1 MKAGTAIR
9 RRGHFG
15 RSRTLS
21 ARLFLWFLSAIA
33 LASISS
39 VIMFHLLTPEP
50 DAPVAVVS
58 RAVEGHL
65 AKTWDD
71 PPARE
76 AYLQSLRDTTG
87 LDLVLR
93 PDPDVLPP
101 GLRHKRA
108 RGVVLEGSSV
118 FIPVFRG
125 NQLLGAVEYR
135 GAVSQRRGIYFL
147 IPLIVAIATLGVGAR
162 RVAKR
167 LSRPL
172 EDVAQAAERFGRG
185 ELSARAEVSHKN
197 RHFVSDEIREL
208 GTAFDSMAERIER
221 VVTDQRELLAAISHE
236 LRTPLARARVALEI
250 ANDTSGEKE
259 KVRLAEIERALVSVD
274 SILDD
279 LLAQARAGL
288 SDVKRTSQPIE
299 PVVRRAVESDDAKGA
314 HLTISDTARASRVLV
329 DPALF
334 GRALSNVLRNARA
347 HAGEN
352 ARIDVDVQA
361 KDDTVAVSITDDG
374 PGIDKDLLPRVFDP
388 FVRGD
393 VARTPSAKAGTGL
406 GLSLVRR
413 IVEAHGGHVSAENV
427 ERDGKVFGAKVTLV
441 LPMASPSPL
450 QS

>member
-1 MKAGTAIR
+1 MRKRWRFSRT
-9 RRGHFG
+9 
-15 RSRTLS
+15 RTLS
-21 ARLFLWFLSAIA
+21 ARLFFWFVSAIA

-50 DAPVAVVS
+50 DAPAAVVS
-58 RAVEGHL
+58 RAVQGHL
-65 AKTWDD
+65 EKTWDD
-71 PPARE
+71 PPARD
-76 AYLQSLRDTTG
+76 AYLQSLRETTG
-87 LDLVLR
+87 LDLVLQ
-93 PDPDVLPP
+93 PDPEVLPP
-101 GLRHKRA
+101 RMRHKRT

-135 GAVSQRRGIYFL
+135 GAVSQRRGSYFL
-147 IPLIVAIATLGVGAR
+147 IPLIVAVVTLGVGAR

-185 ELSARAEVSHKN
+185 ELSARTQVSKKN
-197 RHFVSDEIREL
+197 RHFVSDEVLEL
-208 GTAFDSMAERIER
+208 GTAFDSMADRIER
-221 VVTDQRELLAAISHE
+221 VVKDQRELLAAISHE
-236 LRTPLARARVALEI
+236 LRTPLTRARVALEI

-259 KVRLAEIERALVSVD
+259 KARLAEIERALVSVD
-274 SILDD
+274 AILDD

-288 SDVKRTSQPIE
+288 TDVKRTSQPIE
-299 PVVRRAVESDDAKGA
+299 PVIRRAVSSDDAKVTN
-314 HLTISDTARASRVLV
+314 LTISDRARASRVLV

-334 GRALSNVLRNARA
+334 ERALSNVLRNARA

-352 ARIDVDVQA
+352 ARIDVDVEA
-361 KDDTVAVSITDDG
+361 KNDTVAVSITDDG
-374 PGIDKDLLPRVFDP
+374 PGIDKELLPRVFDP

-393 VARTPSAKAGTGL
+393 VARTPSAKSGTGL

-427 ERDGKVFGAKVTLV
+427 ERDGKVCGAKVTLV
-441 LPMASPSPL
+441 LPMASPTPL

>member
-1 MKAGTAIR
+1 
-9 RRGHFG
+9 
-15 RSRTLS
+15 
-21 ARLFLWFLSAIA
+21 LWFLSAIV
-33 LASISS
+33 LASLSS
-39 VIMFHLLTPEP
+39 VIMFHLLTPQP

-65 AKTWDD
+65 ARSWDD
-71 PPARE
+71 PPARD
-76 AYLQSLRDTTG
+76 AYLQNLRDTTG

-93 PDPDVLPP
+93 PDPEVLPTR
-101 GLRHKRA
+101 LRHHKN
-108 RGVVLEGSSV
+108 RGVVLEGNSV

-135 GAVSQRRGIYFL
+135 GATPARPAAYFL
-147 IPLIVAIATLGVGAR
+147 IPLLVAVLTLGVGAR

-185 ELSARAEVSHKN
+185 ELSARAAVTSRN
-197 RHFVSDEIREL
+197 RHFVSDEVREL

-221 VVTDQRELLAAISHE
+221 VVKDQRELLAAISHE
-236 LRTPLARARVALEI
+236 LRTPLTRARVALEI
-250 ANDTSGEKE
+250 ASDTAGDREKT
-259 KVRLAEIERALVSVD
+259 RLAEIERALVSVD
-274 SILDD
+274 AILDD

-288 SDVKRTSQPIE
+288 TDVKRTSQEIE
-299 PVVRRAVESDDAKGA
+299 PVIRRVVKAEDAQVTNVGA
-314 HLTISDTARASRVLV
+314 SITVSPSAAHARVLV
-329 DPALF
+329 DEALF

-347 HAGEN
+347 HAGEH
-352 ARIDVDVQA
+352 ARIDVGVDA
-361 KDDTVAVSITDDG
+361 EGDTVAVSITDDG
-374 PGIDKDLLPRVFDP
+374 PGIEKDLLPRVFDP

-393 VARTPSAKAGTGL
+393 TARTPSAKSGTGL

-427 ERDGKVFGAKVTLV
+427 ERDGKVSGAKVTLV
-441 LPMASPSPL
+441 LPIASPTPL